1 MQLALKA
8 AVIVILVMAVVGV
21 IGYLID
27 KSQGRQRPEGH

>member
-8 AVIVILVMAVVGV
+8 AVVVILVMGIVGV

-27 KSQGRQRPEGH
+27 KSQGRHNEGH